1 MKGEGGD
8 RTWGC
13 DACEGEALGVVVAVG
28 MGIALELELV
38 FVSWR
43 RRNKREQ

>member
-28 MGIALELELV
+28 MGIALELVFCELAPA
-38 FVSWR
+38 
-43 RRNKREQ
+43 E